1 MSQHR
6 LRGTWEDDPAPLP
19 FPGSV
24 AGRFAGAGDQVPS
37 HRLSH
42 ADAADA
48 STDELIDS
56 VEQELD
62 RISLRFHELRDM
74 LTPFGDEDP
83 PPAA

>member
-24 AGRFAGAGDQVPS
+24 AGRLAGSEDRTAA
-37 HRLSH
+37 HRISS

-48 STDELIDS
+48 STDELIES
-56 VEQELD
+56 VEREMD
-62 RISLRFHELRDM
+62 RISLRFRELQDM
-74 LTPFGDEDP
+74 LSPFGDEDP